1 MLGAQDDTYFTSA
14 KSGDRVRIPET
25 AHAVAWMLAVRV
37 SALTSGIFKAS
48 GLARP
53 RWLQGRS
60 GPELFSTTRRDIAM
74 SKFNTKT
81 TRTAAGT
88 SAIRAT
94 SATPTTRT
102 ALGGAGY
109 ERDAKGELF
118 ALAVA
123 NFVGEGTFHEGAGER
138 DERYNALVRQVAVE
152 DPQWTLEFLGWL
164 RNGANMRTASVT
176 GAIEA
181 VKARLDAGM
190 PSVPAYELPGRSTD
204 RGVERVMIDAVMARA
219 DEPGEAIAYHFANYG
234 RKLPKPMKRGLAD
247 AAARLYNQYSLLKY
261 DTPSHGVRFADVIE
275 LTHPSPA
282 TPEQGALFKYAIDR
296 RHGHDVPMLADALP
310 MIVESAKLR
319 AEVAQ
324 GEHGRLLDPERLKR
338 AGFTWE
344 DALSLAGPRV
354 DKAALWAA
362 LAPSMGYMAL
372 LRNLRNFDEANVGD
386 DVANVV
392 IARLTD
398 PVQVARSRQLPFRF
412 YSAYREV
419 PSDRWRHA
427 LSVAADLSLSNVPVL
442 SGRNLVLVDT
452 SASMTSM
459 GLSARS
465 KATPAQAAAL
475 FGAVV
480 AKRTGGEL
488 WGFANGQ
495 FEHKAAKGE
504 STLRTVERFLARTG
518 EVGHGTELQAAV
530 RKTFDK
536 HDRVFVISDEQTVDS
551 PGGRSMYGQGVDA
564 ATFGNAQVYA
574 FNLGGYT
581 ASAFGAQRN
590 VHHLGGLTD
599 ATFRMIPLLE
609 RGQDAPW
616 PWQVEAA

>member
-1 MLGAQDDTYFTSA
+1 
-14 KSGDRVRIPET
+14 
-25 AHAVAWMLAVRV
+25 
-37 SALTSGIFKAS
+37 
-48 GLARP
+48 
-53 RWLQGRS
+53 
-60 GPELFSTTRRDIAM
+60 M

-81 TRTAAGT
+81 TRTAPGK
-88 SAIRAT
+88 SPIGVT

-109 ERDAKGELF
+109 ERDTKGELF

-164 RNGANMRTASVT
+164 RNGANMRTASIT

-181 VKARLDAGM
+181 ALGWLEEDHLN
-190 PSVPAYELPGRSTD
+190 PPAFGANGRGFP
-204 RGVERVMIDAVMARA
+204 RAVIDAAMARA
-219 DEPGEAIAYHFANYG
+219 DEPGEALAYYMAKYG
-234 RKLPKPMKRGLAD
+234 RAMSKPVKRGLAD

-275 LTHPSPA
+275 LAHPSPA

-324 GEHGRLLDPERLKR
+324 GEHGGLLDPERLKR

-354 DKAALWAA
+354 DKATLWAA
-362 LAPSMGYMAL
+362 LVPSMGYMAL

-452 SASMTSM
+452 SGSMTGM

-495 FEHKAAKGE
+495 FEHKAARGE

-581 ASAFGAQRN
+581 VSAFGAQRN